1 MTAARIVAEKG
12 ATVFTVR
19 PAQTLQDAAIAL
31 NQYKV
36 GAVIV
41 TDAQQNPVGVFSE
54 RDLARAIAL
63 SGASALSDPVESVM
77 STGLIT
83 ASPSDSVDA
92 LLSVMTEKR
101 VRHIIILDGG
111 RMTGVVSIGDVV
123 KRKIAQTE
131 AEAESLKAY
140 IEGV

>member
-1 MTAARIVAEKG
+1 MTAARILDDKG

-19 PAQTLQDAAIAL
+19 PTQSLQEAAAAL
-31 NQYKV
+31 TQYKV

-41 TDAQQNPVGVFSE
+41 TGADQEPVGVFSE
-54 RDLARAIAL
+54 RDLARAVAQ
-63 SGASALSDPVESVM
+63 SGASALIEPVSSVM

-83 ASPSDSVDA
+83 AGPSDTVDT
-92 LLSVMTEKR
+92 LLSLMTEKR
-101 VRHIIILDGG
+101 VRHIIIMKGSD
-111 RMTGVVSIGDVV
+111 MQGVVSIGDVV

-140 IEGV
+140 IEGA

>member
-1 MTAARIVAEKG
+1 MTAARILDDKG

-19 PAQTLQDAAIAL
+19 PTQSLQEAAAAL
-31 NQYKV
+31 TQYKV

-41 TDAQQNPVGVFSE
+41 TGADQEPVGVFSE
-54 RDLARAIAL
+54 RDLARAVAQ
-63 SGASALSDPVESVM
+63 SGASALIEPVSSVM

-83 ASPSDSVDA
+83 AGPSDTVDT
-92 LLSVMTEKR
+92 LLSLMTEKR
-101 VRHIIILDGG
+101 VRHIIIMQGSD
-111 RMTGVVSIGDVV
+111 MQGVVSIGDVV

-140 IEGV
+140 IEGA

>member
-1 MTAARIVAEKG
+1 MTAARILDEKG
-12 ATVFTVR
+12 ATVFTLR
-19 PAQTLQDAAIAL
+19 PTQTLYEAAQAL
-31 NQYKV
+31 TRHKV

-41 TDAQQNPVGVFSE
+41 TGDGDQPVGVFSE
-54 RDLARAIAL
+54 RDLARSIAN
-63 SGASALSDPVESVM
+63 SGPAALSDAVQTVM

-92 LLSVMTEKR
+92 LLSLMTEKR
-101 VRHIIILDGG
+101 VRHIIIMDEG

-140 IEGV
+140 IEGA

>member
-1 MTAARIVAEKG
+1 MTAARILDDKG

-19 PAQTLQDAAIAL
+19 PTQSLQEAAAAL
-31 NQYKV
+31 TQYKV

-41 TDAQQNPVGVFSE
+41 TGAGQEPVGVFSE
-54 RDLARAIAL
+54 RDLARAVAQ
-63 SGASALSDPVESVM
+63 SGASALIEPVSSVM

-83 ASPSDSVDA
+83 AGPSDTVDT
-92 LLSVMTEKR
+92 LLSLMTEKR
-101 VRHIIILDGG
+101 VRHIIIMQGAD
-111 RMTGVVSIGDVV
+111 MQGVVSIGDVV

-140 IEGV
+140 IEGA

>member
-1 MTAARIVAEKG
+1 MTAARILDDKG

-19 PAQTLQDAAIAL
+19 PTQSLQEAAAAL
-31 NQYKV
+31 TQYKV

-41 TDAQQNPVGVFSE
+41 TGADQEPVGVFSE
-54 RDLARAIAL
+54 RDLARAVAQ
-63 SGASALSDPVESVM
+63 SGASALIEPVSSVM

-83 ASPSDSVDA
+83 ASPSDTVDT
-92 LLSVMTEKR
+92 LLSLMTEKR
-101 VRHIIILDGG
+101 VRHIIIMKGSD
-111 RMTGVVSIGDVV
+111 MQGVVSIGDVV

-140 IEGV
+140 IEGA

>member
-1 MTAARIVAEKG
+1 MTAARIIAEKG

-41 TDAQQNPVGVFSE
+41 TDDKQHPVGVFSE

-83 ASPSDSVDA
+83 ASPADSVDA
-92 LLSVMTEKR
+92 LLSVMTDKR
-101 VRHIIILDGG
+101 VRHLIIMDEG

-140 IEGV
+140 IEGA